1 MKKNYFMWIV
11 YLLMLV
17 VTIASASAV
26 NQTTMLNGLVSYW
39 ALENLTDETGTY
51 TLTNNGATSGA
62 TGIIN
67 NAYSFDGTD
76 DYMSANNLATTL
88 YSDNVGTFSLWIKT
102 TDSGDNDN
110 ILLGV
115 GQNDTNYDYIML
127 VLRND
132 GIRFQ
137 GPFGTNAGPNDVQLI
152 AGDLNITD
160 GNWHHIVISSDGVN
174 TNKLYIDGG
183 YVAWDTTSGETNAW
197 FNSLSTSPEYFTIGA
212 LKRTSTV
219 LYFDGLIDEVAIFDY
234 NLSNDEVSYL
244 YNSGSPSSAQQ
255 YPFPTPSGS
264 SSVSVVTNSTTSGL
278 SFDEVTVYGDLD
290 LGSESSADVFFQY
303 KVNGE
308 SNWINTTKTELTT
321 NTTFSETIS
330 GLTHNTTYD
339 YRAYAEWNSGANS
352 TSGSTRTFTTSVK
365 PYIMVKDVNGDYLDD
380 FNITID
386 NSNYVAGVD
395 PVPTII
401 TFEAVSGKAFINE
414 TGGEWDVIFSANN
427 WFNKTTYVF
436 PFEVD
441 TSYEIEDVYQ
451 ALISF
456 NASEIITGTEI
467 TNFTVYIDEE
477 VIGLNSEEDF
487 PLELVAGT
495 YDFTFEKT
503 GYFNWTQSTLVSAL
517 DNTTHTHDFWDAEI
531 NLTVKNAWNND
542 TLSNFTGWISNE
554 DYSFNQSFTSN
565 DSSIILPLKK
575 DLNYTV
581 FVDNS
586 DFAINET
593 FNYADVFV
601 NESSQNLTLYIYT
614 INSIRINAFE
624 EDASVITQLINVL
637 VTSSAF
643 EQSYNFTNGSTII
656 EELPDGVYNL
666 RFESSGFTTRSY
678 TVTVASR
685 STQELSI
692 YLSNST
698 SEVTFTVQEE
708 GRSTALSEA
717 RISMY
722 RFINDNWV
730 TVESKLTDITGKAVL
745 TYMSGERYKFVV
757 SKDNYVSKTF
767 ELNPILLSSY
777 TVRLNKRETFP
788 DIPQIFTASVDFTP
802 KRFVQ
807 GNNNLTLFFNS
818 PEGRLAEYGFVVS
831 YPGGTDSFDGTNAIG
846 KTHTINFNITGA
858 EFLDTVNLTYH
869 YRLVGGVM
877 QTRSF
882 TLPILDVAPDLSFAD
897 LRNNDYG
904 LSTFEKLIIVTLTI
918 LLVGGLVLLTAG
930 SVVGG
935 AVVVLLLAWFG
946 FLGFIPV
953 WSLAIVI
960 LAGITYLTSKGV

>member
-17 VTIASASAV
+17 VTIAGASAEQWVAVGASGKLATSPDGISWTQRTSSFETTAIYGVAWSPIPIPVGDYEV
-26 NQTTMLNGLVSYW
+26 NFVGSEILTNNVIDISNASIDLINNESATLNLFGNESAMLDN
-39 ALENLTDETGTY
+39 GTY
-51 TLTNNGATSGA
+51 TG
-62 TGIIN
+62 
-67 NAYSFDGTD
+67 
-76 DYMSANNLATTL
+76 
-88 YSDNVGTFSLWIKT
+88 
-102 TDSGDNDN
+102 
-110 ILLGV
+110 
-115 GQNDTNYDYIML
+115 
-127 VLRND
+127 
-132 GIRFQ
+132 
-137 GPFGTNAGPNDVQLI
+137 
-152 AGDLNITD
+152 
-160 GNWHHIVISSDGVN
+160 
-174 TNKLYIDGG
+174 
-183 YVAWDTTSGETNAW
+183 
-197 FNSLSTSPEYFTIGA
+197 
-212 LKRTSTV
+212 
-219 LYFDGLIDEVAIFDY
+219 
-234 NLSNDEVSYL
+234 
-244 YNSGSPSSAQQ
+244 
-255 YPFPTPSGS
+255 
-264 SSVSVVTNSTTSGL
+264 
-278 SFDEVTVYGDLD
+278 
-290 LGSESSADVFFQY
+290 
-303 KVNGE
+303 
-308 SNWINTTKTELTT
+308 
-321 NTTFSETIS
+321 TIS
-330 GLTHNTTYD
+330 GVEGYSDASFEFTV
-339 YRAYAEWNSGANS
+339 SGANK
-352 TSGSTRTFTTSVK
+352 TVD
-365 PYIMVKDVNGDYLDD
+365 IVLGDAEL
-380 FNITID
+380 TID
-386 NSNYVAGVD
+386 
-395 PVPTII
+395 
-401 TFEAVSGKAFINE
+401 
-414 TGGEWDVIFSANN
+414 
-427 WFNKTTYVF
+427 
-436 PFEVD
+436 
-441 TSYEIEDVYQ
+441 
-451 ALISF
+451 
-456 NASEIITGTEI
+456 
-467 TNFTVYIDEE
+467 
-477 VIGLNSEEDF
+477 
-487 PLELVAGT
+487 
-495 YDFTFEKT
+495 
-503 GYFNWTQSTLVSAL
+503 
-517 DNTTHTHDFWDAEI
+517 
-531 NLTVKNAWNND
+531 VKNAWNNE
-542 TLSNFTGWISNE
+542 TLTNFTGWISNE

-581 FVDNS
+581 FVDNP

-614 INSIRINAFE
+614 INSIRINAFEE

-698 SEVTFTVQEE
+698 SEVTFTVQED
-708 GRSTALSEA
+708 GSSTALSEA

-722 RFINDNWV
+722 RFTNDNWV

-757 SKDNYVSKTF
+757 SKDDYVSKTF

-831 YPGGTDSFDGTNAIG
+831 YPGGTYSFDGTNAIG
-846 KTHTINFNITGA
+846 ETHTINFNITGA
-858 EFLDTVNLTYH
+858 EFLDTVNLTYN